1 MLQDVFLYAM
11 LDKKEPVTTFLV
23 NGVMLQ
29 GTIAA
34 YDLFSLLL
42 ERDSTMQ
49 LVYKHAVSTIQPLRA
64 VNLAEYNKDA
74 DGGDD

>member
-1 MLQDVFLYAM
+1 M

-29 GTIAA
+29 GSIAA

-42 ERDSTMQ
+42 ERDGTMQ
-49 LVYKHAVSTIQPLRA
+49 LVYKHAVSTIQPLRT